1 MPVPKKKTPPAG
13 GKANPEKMGRVTA
26 SETEATMKLYKEKK
40 MTAGEARANVK
51 RKKVIAAINSQ
62 QSARALKE
70 YKEKQAK
77 RAAGGNAASPRNQRE
92 VLLGLGYAEGRD
104 AAAAA
109 LRGYGSGIK
118 TAARIKNQEAKK
130 KKK

>member
-1 MPVPKKKTPPAG
+1 MPAPKKKTPPAG
-13 GKANPEKMGRVTA
+13 GKAKPEKMGRVTA
-26 SETEATMKLYKEKK
+26 TESEATMKLYKEKK

-51 RKKVIAAINSQ
+51 RKKAEATLYSQ

-77 RAAGGNAASPRNQRE
+77 RAAGGTAASPRNQRE

-104 AAAAA
+104 YAAAA

-118 TAARIKNQEAKK
+118 TAARIRNQEAKK